1 MSGGRGVVVPSAS
14 PERIARRLERLATFV
29 EPARPYTRR
38 AFTDVYATARRWLA
52 EEFRSEGLACALD
65 AAANL
70 VGRTGDDGRPA
81 IVLGSHID
89 TVVGGGRYDGMA
101 GVVCALEVAS
111 VLREAGLALRHP
123 LEVVDF
129 LSEEPSDYGASC
141 IGSRAMAG
149 TLTARMLEG
158 RNSDGETLH
167 DAIARMGGRPERLG
181 APLVQHRPLA
191 FIELHVEQGTQ
202 LEAAG
207 VPVGIVTGIVAVRR
221 ARCVFVGAAA
231 HAGTTAMGA
240 RHDALVAAARFVV
253 AVHDEALLVAER
265 EPFVATVGRLAV
277 EPNAANVVPGRVE
290 LVLETRAMEEASLDG
305 FHAAM
310 IALATSF
317 ADRAGV
323 AVEVELV
330 STAAAAACDP
340 TVRRVLREAAD
351 RRGIGFV
358 EPHSG
363 AGHDAMQMAL
373 VAPMGML
380 FVPSRD
386 GVSHTPEEHTDVADL
401 AAGAN
406 VLVSAVLALD
416 EGADADPSEGGRS

>member
-1 MSGGRGVVVPSAS
+1 MSEGARAALPSAS
-14 PERIARRLERLATFV
+14 SERIARRLERLATFV

-38 AFTDVYATARRWLA
+38 AFTDAYAAARQWLA
-52 EEFRSEGLACALD
+52 EEFRTEGLESALD

-70 VGRTGDDGRPA
+70 VGRTGDGDRPA

-101 GVVCALEVAS
+101 GVVCALEVVS
-111 VLREAGLALRHP
+111 VLREAGTVLHHP
-123 LEVVDF
+123 LQVVDF

-158 RNSDGETLH
+158 RNPDGETLAE
-167 DAIARMGGRPERLG
+167 AIARVGGRPGLLG
-181 APLVQHRPLA
+181 TPLVQRPPLA

-202 LEAAG
+202 LEAAR

-231 HAGTTAMGA
+231 HAGTTPMGS

-253 AVHDEALLVAER
+253 AVHDEALHRAER
-265 EPFVATVGRLAV
+265 EPFVATVGRLSV

-290 LVLETRAMEEASLDG
+290 LVLETRALDEASLDE

-310 IALATSF
+310 STLAASF
-317 ADRAGV
+317 TDDAGV
-323 AVEVELV
+323 SLEVELV

-340 TVRRVLREAAD
+340 KVRRVLREAAEQ
-351 RRGIGFV
+351 RGIGFV

-373 VAPMGML
+373 VAPMGMV

-386 GVSHTPEEHTDVADL
+386 GVSHTPEEHTDVEDL

-406 VLVSAVLALD
+406 VLLSAVLALD
-416 EGADADPSEGGRS
+416 EGADSDPPVRGRS